1 MGIWLLLLVLWCTGA
16 SQACAQQ
23 EEKHPAETQD
33 TIPAAQMKRDR
44 KTASGHARKKRIE
57 EVKDSIAERT
67 RQQADSI
74 LAAKKA
80 AKGDTLALDSVLPEA
95 KGDTLVL
102 DSVQLKAMADS
113 LSLDSTRLSALSD
126 SLLQAVLAKRKQQAF
141 RPDPIRSMWLG
152 LVFPGGGQIYN
163 RKYWKLPIFYG
174 GFLGCAY
181 ALTWNGQMLRD
192 YSQAYLDIMDDDPNT
207 KSYEQMLP
215 LGYGIS
221 GKEERFKEIF
231 KNKKNYFRKYRDM
244 SIFAFAG
251 VYLLAVIDA
260 YVDAELSSFDISP
273 DLSMRLEPTLLAP
286 CGTGMR
292 HLQAAPGIQCSLTF

>member
-215 LGYGIS
+215 LGYDIS

-231 KNKKNYFRKYRDM
+231 KNKKNYFRKYCDM